1 MLKLKGGQQIA
12 PVVAVKIDLTRTSRR
27 GYRPGRSYTYRALW
41 LLVEALVLLNPI
53 VTPYSIKRWT
63 LRRFG
68 ARIGHGVL
76 IKPSVH
82 VKYPWHLEIGDNAWI
97 GERAWIDN
105 FVQVRIGANAVV
117 SQGAYLCTGNH
128 DWSDPGMGLIVKP
141 VTVED
146 GAWVGAFA
154 RIAPGITVGRSAVL
168 TLGSVLLENAEAGGV
183 YTGNPAIRVRERIIR
198 NESREACL
206 GHRPT
211 SPLARNEKFSDGSAH
226 QDEDDWSLQHDPEV
240 ERK

>member
-1 MLKLKGGQQIA
+1 MTR
-12 PVVAVKIDLTRTSRR
+12 VDLTQTSRR
-27 GYRPGRSYTYRALW
+27 GYHPGRSYVYRALW
-41 LLVEALVLLNPI
+41 LIIEALILLNPI
-53 VTPYSIKRWT
+53 LTSYSLKRWI

-68 ARIGHGVL
+68 AKVGIGVL

-105 FVQVRIGANAVV
+105 FVRVQIGANAVV

-128 DWSDPGMGLIVKP
+128 DWSDPGMGLMVKP

-154 RIAPGITVGRSAVL
+154 RIAHGVTVGRAAIV
-168 TLGSVLLENAEAGGV
+168 TLGSVLLQDAEESGV
-183 YTGNPAIRVRERIIR
+183 YTGNPAVRVRQRTVR
-198 NESREACL
+198 DRPGPAGVRPGAYVAGES
-206 GHRPT
+206 G
-211 SPLARNEKFSDGSAH
+211 
-226 QDEDDWSLQHDPEV
+226 
-240 ERK
+240 